1 MTTIIECD
9 KLSVMDNRT
18 TFVKEELKALTL
30 LEMQQVADKTGVPMN
45 TLKRIRYQMVDPRE
59 STISP
64 LYNFFNKTE

>member
-1 MTTIIECD
+1 MTSIIECD

-30 LEMQQVADKTGVPMN
+30 LEMQQVADETGVPMN
-45 TLKRIRYQMVDPRE
+45 TLKRIRYQEVDPRE

-64 LYNFFNKTE
+64 LYNFFNKTN